1 MDKMNNI
8 NFTGISNIG
17 FAQFRREPGAKNALS
32 SSLSMVLSDDLK
44 GHDLSEFK
52 SVLKKVT
59 NTPSDYYFSKSE
71 PNILN
76 VECYNDKYKSHVMLN
91 GNVLNVEN
99 KTMPLFTYLAKL
111 TRKILKMPEKDI
123 VVNKDYVTYEAPNN
137 LIYGGEIKFDKIS
150 DDEKFQKL
158 SSLFDKDSAKNGA
171 KFVNDFVQNLM
182 NRFFDV

>member
-17 FAQFRREPGAKNALS
+17 FAQFRRERAPQNALS
-32 SSLSMVLSDDLK
+32 RSLSMVLRDDLK

-59 NTPSDYYFSKSE
+59 NNSSDYYFSKSE

-76 VECYNDKYKSHVMLN
+76 VECYNDKYESHVMLN
-91 GNVLNVEN
+91 GNILNVEN

-111 TRKILKMPEKDI
+111 TRKISNMQNKDI
-123 VVNKDYVTYEAPNN
+123 AVNKDYVTFEAPKT
-137 LIYGGEIKFDKIS
+137 LLYGVEVDCGNVSLDKQYKKMS
-150 DDEKFQKL
+150 RF
-158 SSLFDKDSAKNGA
+158 FDKDDVKQGA
-171 KFVNDFVQNLM
+171 QVVNDFVQNLM
-182 NRFFDV
+182 NIFFDV